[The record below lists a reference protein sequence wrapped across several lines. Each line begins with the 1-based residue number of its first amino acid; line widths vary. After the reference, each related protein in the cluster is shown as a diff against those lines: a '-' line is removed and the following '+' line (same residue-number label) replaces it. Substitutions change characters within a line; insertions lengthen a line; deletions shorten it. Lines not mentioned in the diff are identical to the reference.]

1 MQPGSGVSLGVVY
14 RKAEPAN
21 STGALI
27 MRRKLVLLYGIAMQA
42 DLKPRV
48 LNATD
53 VLYEYRTYGGEHW
66 DQFDG
71 GFLIVIV
78 DMHSDQLLIVNDR
91 LGVLP
96 LLLCPWADCFCL
108 CT

>member
-1 MQPGSGVSLGVVY
+1 
-14 RKAEPAN
+14 
-21 STGALI
+21 
-27 MRRKLVLLYGIAMQA
+27 MQA

-53 VLYEYRTYGGEHW
+53 AHEYRTYGGEHW

-71 GFLIVIV
+71 GFFDCHRV

-96 LLLCPWADCFCL
+96 PLLCPADYCL
-108 CT
+108 HLKHGVLVNAEFTPKLSNEGVGEFSERGILLRRLDFI